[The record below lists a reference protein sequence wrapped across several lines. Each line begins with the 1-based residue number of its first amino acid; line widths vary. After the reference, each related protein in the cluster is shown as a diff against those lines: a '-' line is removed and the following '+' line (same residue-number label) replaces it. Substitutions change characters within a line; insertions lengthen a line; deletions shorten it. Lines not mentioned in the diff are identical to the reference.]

1 MGTVG
6 ARAGRGGGV
15 ATTTLGYGLFTP
27 ATLGI
32 DRLLAREP
40 LLYAGGGG
48 DVTWIF
54 EFFRDSDLGVFG
66 GSSAMLPFRLSLD
79 PPSVRRDIIRCS
91 RPDRVLDDSNEI
103 TLAFMLG
110 LYAGS
115 SGGPASKNAIRSC
128 AAREIC
134 GLLPPGLR
142 GEEGGS
148 EGGERARPAL
158 GWGGATASCIISSS
172 PRISSSS
179 TRLDTGDGVD
189 VVVCRLVEGEAIA
202 CAMLWLVE
210 AIALRV
216 VASEILGLR
225 SLRPFD
231 GDSAE
236 KR

>member
-1 MGTVG
+1 MRAVPRRERLEGCDEVLKSSAEFCDEDVVEAGG
-6 ARAGRGGGV
+6 AAMIEAAVCRAVGRGGGV
-15 ATTTLGYGLFTP
+15 ATTTLGYGLFAL

-48 DVTWIF
+48 DATWIF

-172 PRISSSS
+172 PSDPFITSS
-179 TRLDTGDGVD
+179 
-189 VVVCRLVEGEAIA
+189 
-202 CAMLWLVE
+202 
-210 AIALRV
+210 
-216 VASEILGLR
+216 R
-225 SLRPFD
+225 SI
-231 GDSAE
+231 DSLLF
-236 KR
+236 